1 MVDSHFRGLT
11 TTTFTSSVN
20 TLIMSNDD
28 LTGIILD
35 VFTAVD
41 VVADQSLP
49 VLGGCESF
57 QYVQSREM
65 EMLSSSLTS
74 TVSHRIN
81 QNICPRLQA
90 VFSDCETIKTYSW
103 TL

>member
-1 MVDSHFRGLT
+1 MDSHFRGLT

-65 EMLSSSLTS
+65 EMEMLSSSLTS
-74 TVSHRIN
+74 TVSLRIN
-81 QNICPRLQA
+81 QNRCPQL
-90 VFSDCETIKTYSW
+90 
-103 TL
+103 

>member
-1 MVDSHFRGLT
+1 
-11 TTTFTSSVN
+11 
-20 TLIMSNDD
+20 MSKDD
-28 LTGIILD
+28 LTNINLD
-35 VFTAVD
+35 MFIAVD
-41 VVADQSLP
+41 VDADQSLP
-49 VLGGCESF
+49 VMGGCDSF

-81 QNICPRLQA
+81 QYRCPQLQA